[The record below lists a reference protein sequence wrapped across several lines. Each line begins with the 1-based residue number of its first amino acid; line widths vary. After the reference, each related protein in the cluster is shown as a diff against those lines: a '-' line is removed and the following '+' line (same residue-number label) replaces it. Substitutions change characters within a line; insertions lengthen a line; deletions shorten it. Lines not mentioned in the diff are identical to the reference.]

1 MTMNKEAAFRALAEQ
16 EKQFRSKI
24 PANASMLRGRYLGY
38 VVDEQVEAARKH
50 LQALYDSH
58 LEVGRDFGAVAECAA
73 HPKYAFW
80 LEGVRRHL
88 QRCDDILA
96 EQPPGAEAGKMQ

>member
-1 MTMNKEAAFRALAEQ
+1 MNREDAFRALAEREQ
-16 EKQFRSKI
+16 KFRSKI
-24 PANASMLRGRYLGY
+24 PANTPMLRSRYLGY

-50 LQALYDSH
+50 LQALYDSK
-58 LEVGRDFGAVAECAA
+58 LEVGRDFAALAEYAA

-96 EQPPGAEAGKMQ
+96 EQPPGA